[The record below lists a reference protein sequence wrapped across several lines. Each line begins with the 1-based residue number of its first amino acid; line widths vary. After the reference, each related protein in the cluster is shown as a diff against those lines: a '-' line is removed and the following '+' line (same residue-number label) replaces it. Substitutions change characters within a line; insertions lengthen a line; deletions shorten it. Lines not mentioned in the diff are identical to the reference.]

1 MKTADPVPASQTG
14 GWLGTMPRAARQS
27 LLRMARKVSYHGG
40 VEIVRE
46 GERADEVGIVLS
58 GRVALQ
64 LSVPERGR
72 VTVQTADPGDV
83 FTLSAILPPHRASMT
98 AVALEPTDAL
108 VLAADDLR
116 AAFADDCELTAAFY
130 YAVSR
135 ELQRRLAGVQ
145 ETVLDL
151 LPPPDRT
158 LR

>member
-1 MKTADPVPASQTG
+1 MTTADPVLASLSG

-27 LLRMARKVSYHGG
+27 LLRMARRVSYGADL
-40 VEIVRE
+40 EIVRE
-46 GERADEVGIVLS
+46 GDRADEVGIVLS

-72 VTVQTADPGDV
+72 ITIQTADPGDV
-83 FTLSAILPPHRASMT
+83 FTLSAILPPHRASMS
-98 AVALEPTDAL
+98 AVALEPTEAL
-108 VLAADDLR
+108 VLGADELR

-135 ELQRRLAGVQ
+135 ELQRRLGAVQ

-151 LPPPDRT
+151 LPPLDRP
-158 LR
+158 LS